1 VTSFSGF
8 SQIPQ
13 FPFILTCKT
22 QGYILNEIT
31 DISIGQNK
39 KIQRTQDDSRQHANK
54 EAGQIL
60 AVNSTAAP
68 RHAAV
73 I

>member
-1 VTSFSGF
+1 M
-8 SQIPQ
+8 
-13 FPFILTCKT
+13 
-22 QGYILNEIT
+22 
-31 DISIGQNK
+31 
-39 KIQRTQDDSRQHANK
+39 DDSRQDANK

-68 RHAAV
+68 RYAAV